1 MSSEEI
7 MNDQIDVMP
16 GSDQNSE
23 KKAVRRV
30 TRKKGGLVV
39 KVSDTT
45 PAVEEKV
52 ASSESPSLDSEQKK
66 RRGRPRKASVPKIE
80 EKKEERVEQKEDR
93 VERRDDRS
101 ERRDTKPKE
110 RKQER
115 PPQVEQPQLDFA
127 VTENVQQKAPASPAS
142 PTQSTSEN
150 ERDSQQPSTQNNG
163 NQTQQNNSSQYRKNN
178 TQYTNRTGSRPQQ
191 NRQHPRGNFQKSQPY
206 QQNRGMRQNQQDDSL
221 NDLNIEDHPEAPILN
236 VNDYASLPIEDLRE
250 VGIEKGMNPDNIL
263 DLRKQEIVAEI
274 LRIHSSKGGIIV
286 GIGTLEI
293 LPDGFGFLRSSNN
306 SYLSGLEDIYVSPA
320 QVKSLSLK
328 TGDVVYGQ
336 VRTPRDSE
344 RFFAI
349 LRILKVNDDDPVVAK
364 MRAPFDSLTPLFPD
378 ERLRLETTD
387 EDMSTRIIDMFC
399 PIGKGQR
406 SLIVAPPR
414 TGKTVLMQKIAN
426 SISTNYPEVVL
437 MVLLVD
443 ERPEEVT
450 DMRRHVNGEVIAS
463 TFDEQASR
471 HVQVAEMVIEKAKR
485 LVEHKKDVVILLD
498 SITRLARAYNQTVP
512 ASGKILSGGVDSNAL
527 HKPKRFFGAARNI
540 EFGGSLTIIATGLI
554 ETGSRMDEVIF
565 EEFKGTG
572 NNEIILDRRLADKR
586 QFPAINIK
594 KSGTRR
600 EDLLLPADE
609 AARIWLCR
617 NAVNDMDDQEMT
629 PFLIDKI
636 RKTKD
641 NEAFL
646 RSINTGI
653 PSNSAGY

>member
-1 MSSEEI
+1 MSSEELV
-7 MNDQIDVMP
+7 QTEAALSVP
-16 GSDQNSE
+16 SESE
-23 KKAVRRV
+23 KAKKPVRRI
-30 TRKKGGLVV
+30 TRKKSPVAV
-39 KVSDTT
+39 K
-45 PAVEEKV
+45 
-52 ASSESPSLDSEQKK
+52 ASENAADQSAEQQEATDESLQQKK
-66 RRGRPRKASVPKIE
+66 RRGRPKKTSVRQRD
-80 EKKEERVEQKEDR
+80 EKSPMLDEQ
-93 VERRDDRS
+93 
-101 ERRDTKPKE
+101 
-110 RKQER
+110 
-115 PPQVEQPQLDFA
+115 QPQLDLNVEPQDQPAKEETPA
-127 VTENVQQKAPASPAS
+127 VVPQPHTASPDE
-142 PTQSTSEN
+142 T
-150 ERDSQQPSTQNNG
+150 QPSQKQSEQRSQTQNQNP
-163 NQTQQNNSSQYRKNN
+163 NQNSYRKNPQFN
-178 TQYTNRTGSRPQQ
+178 KGNNRNQQ
-191 NRQHPRGNFQKSQPY
+191 NRHPKGSFQKSQSFGP
-206 QQNRGMRQNQQDDSL
+206 NRSMRQNQNEEPSF
-221 NDLNIEDHPEAPILN
+221 DLNIEEHPEAPVLQLELYTNMSI
-236 VNDYASLPIEDLRE
+236 DELRK
-250 VGIEKGMNPDNIL
+250 VGIEKGLNADTIL

-274 LRIHSSKGGIIV
+274 LRIHTASGGVIV
-286 GIGTLEI
+286 GTGTLEI
-293 LPDGFGFLRSSNN
+293 LPDGFGFLRSPSN
-306 SYLSGLEDIYVSPA
+306 SYLSGLEDVYVSPA
-320 QVKSLSLK
+320 QIKSLYLK

-336 VRTPRDSE
+336 VRTPRESE

-349 LRILKVNDDDPVVAK
+349 LKILKVNGDEPIVAK
-364 MRAPFDSLTPLFPD
+364 MRVPFDSLTPLFPD
-378 ERLRLETTD
+378 QRLKLETAE
-387 EDMSTRIIDMFC
+387 EDMSVRIIDMFC

-414 TGKTVLMQKIAN
+414 TGKTVLLQKIAN
-426 SISTNYPEVVL
+426 SISTNHPEVVL

-450 DMRRHVNGEVIAS
+450 DMRRHVKGEVIAS

-586 QFPAINIK
+586 LFPAINIK

-600 EDLLLPADE
+600 EDLLLPPDE
-609 AARIWLCR
+609 AARIWLTR

-653 PSNSAGY
+653 PTNSAGY

>member
-7 MNDQIDVMP
+7 LNDQKVEIT
-16 GSDQNSE
+16 GSEQDSA
-23 KKAVRRV
+23 KKTVRRI
-30 TRKKGGLVV
+30 TRKKGGLVA
-39 KVSDTT
+39 KSSEPT
-45 PAVEEKV
+45 PVVEEKV
-52 ASSESPSLDSEQKK
+52 DSLDSASLAPEQKK
-66 RRGRPRKASVPKIE
+66 RRGRPRKASNPISE
-80 EKKEERVEQKEDR
+80 EKKEAVSHKM
-93 VERRDDRS
+93 
-101 ERRDTKPKE
+101 
-110 RKQER
+110 
-115 PPQVEQPQLDFA
+115 EQPQL
-127 VTENVQQKAPASPAS
+127 ELEEPVQAPIKKAPPVVSV
-142 PTQSTSEN
+142 TQAASEN
-150 ERDSQQPSTQNNG
+150 DRDSNQPSSQNST
-163 NQTQQNNSSQYRKNN
+163 NQASQQNNSNQYRKNN
-178 TQYTNRTGSRPQQ
+178 SQYSNRSGSRPPQ
-191 NRQHPRGNFQKSQPY
+191 NRQQHPRGNYQKSQPY
-206 QQNRGMRQNQQDDSL
+206 QQNRGMRQNSQDESL
-221 NDLNIEDHPEAPILN
+221 NDLNIEEHPEAPVLN
-236 VNDYASLPIEDLRE
+236 VNDYASLPIEDLRK
-250 VGIEKGMNPDNIL
+250 VGIEKGMSGDAIL
-263 DLRKQEIVAEI
+263 DLRKQEVVAEI
-274 LRIHSSKGGIIV
+274 LRIHSSKGGVIV
-286 GIGTLEI
+286 GVGTLEI

-320 QVKSLSLK
+320 QIKSLSLK

-349 LRILKVNDDDPVVAK
+349 LKILKVNDDDPIVAK

-378 ERLRLETTD
+378 ERLRLETTE
-387 EDMSTRIIDMFC
+387 EDMSVRIIDMFC

-426 SISTNYPEVVL
+426 SISINHPDVVL

-450 DMRRHVNGEVIAS
+450 DMRRHVKGEVIAS

>member
-1 MSSEEI
+1 MSSEELV
-7 MNDQIDVMP
+7 QTEAALSVP
-16 GSDQNSE
+16 SESE
-23 KKAVRRV
+23 KAKKPVRRI
-30 TRKKGGLVV
+30 TRKKSPVAV
-39 KVSDTT
+39 K
-45 PAVEEKV
+45 
-52 ASSESPSLDSEQKK
+52 ASENAADQSAEQQEATDESLQQKK
-66 RRGRPRKASVPKIE
+66 RRGRPKKTSVRQRD
-80 EKKEERVEQKEDR
+80 EKSQMLDEQ
-93 VERRDDRS
+93 
-101 ERRDTKPKE
+101 
-110 RKQER
+110 
-115 PPQVEQPQLDFA
+115 QPQLDLH
-127 VTENVQQKAPASPAS
+127 VEQQDQPVKEEAPAVVPQPHTAS
-142 PTQSTSEN
+142 PDET
-150 ERDSQQPSTQNNG
+150 QPSQKQSEQRSQTQNQNP
-163 NQTQQNNSSQYRKNN
+163 NQNAYRKNPQFN
-178 TQYTNRTGSRPQQ
+178 KGNNRNQQ
-191 NRQHPRGNFQKSQPY
+191 NRHPKGSFQKSQSFGP
-206 QQNRGMRQNQQDDSL
+206 NRSMRQNQNEEPSF
-221 NDLNIEDHPEAPILN
+221 DLNIEEHPEAPVLQLELYTNMSI
-236 VNDYASLPIEDLRE
+236 DELRK
-250 VGIEKGMNPDNIL
+250 VGIEKGLNADTIL

-274 LRIHSSKGGIIV
+274 LRIHTASGGVIV
-286 GIGTLEI
+286 GTGTLEI
-293 LPDGFGFLRSSNN
+293 LPDGFGFLRSPSN
-306 SYLSGLEDIYVSPA
+306 SYLSGLEDVYVSPA
-320 QVKSLSLK
+320 QIKSLYLK

-336 VRTPRDSE
+336 VRTPRESE

-349 LRILKVNDDDPVVAK
+349 LKILKVNGDEPIVAK
-364 MRAPFDSLTPLFPD
+364 MRVPFDSLTPLFPD
-378 ERLRLETTD
+378 QRLKLETAE
-387 EDMSTRIIDMFC
+387 EDMSVRIIDMFC

-414 TGKTVLMQKIAN
+414 TGKTVLLQKIAN
-426 SISTNYPEVVL
+426 SISTNHPEVVL

-450 DMRRHVNGEVIAS
+450 DMRRHVKGEVIAS

-586 QFPAINIK
+586 LFPAINIK

-600 EDLLLPADE
+600 EDLLLPPDE
-609 AARIWLCR
+609 AARIWLTR

-653 PSNSAGY
+653 PTNSAGY

>member
-1 MSSEEI
+1 MSSEELV
-7 MNDQIDVMP
+7 QTEAALSVP
-16 GSDQNSE
+16 SESE
-23 KKAVRRV
+23 KAKKPVRRI
-30 TRKKGGLVV
+30 TRKKSPVAV
-39 KVSDTT
+39 K
-45 PAVEEKV
+45 
-52 ASSESPSLDSEQKK
+52 ASENAADQSAEQQEATDESSQQKK
-66 RRGRPRKASVPKIE
+66 RRGRPKKTSVRQRD
-80 EKKEERVEQKEDR
+80 EKSQMLDEQ
-93 VERRDDRS
+93 
-101 ERRDTKPKE
+101 
-110 RKQER
+110 
-115 PPQVEQPQLDFA
+115 QPQLDLH
-127 VTENVQQKAPASPAS
+127 VEQQDQPVKEEAPPVVPQPHAIPQDETQ
-142 PTQSTSEN
+142 PTQKQGQAEQK
-150 ERDSQQPSTQNNG
+150 SQNQNP
-163 NQTQQNNSSQYRKNN
+163 NQNSYRKNPQFN
-178 TQYTNRTGSRPQQ
+178 KGNNRNQQ
-191 NRQHPRGNFQKSQPY
+191 NRHPKSSFQKSQSFGP
-206 QQNRGMRQNQQDDSL
+206 NRSMRQNQNEEPSF
-221 NDLNIEDHPEAPILN
+221 DLNIEEHPEAPVLQLELYTNMSI
-236 VNDYASLPIEDLRE
+236 DELRK
-250 VGIEKGMNPDNIL
+250 VGIEKGLNADTIL

-274 LRIHSSKGGIIV
+274 LRIHTASGGVIV
-286 GIGTLEI
+286 GTGTLEI
-293 LPDGFGFLRSSNN
+293 LPDGFGFLRSPSN
-306 SYLSGLEDIYVSPA
+306 SYLSGLEDVYVSPA
-320 QVKSLSLK
+320 QIKSLYLK

-336 VRTPRDSE
+336 VRTPRESE

-349 LRILKVNDDDPVVAK
+349 LKILKVNGDEPIVAK
-364 MRAPFDSLTPLFPD
+364 MRVPFDSLTPLFPD
-378 ERLRLETTD
+378 QRLKLETAE
-387 EDMSTRIIDMFC
+387 EDMSVRIIDMFC

-414 TGKTVLMQKIAN
+414 TGKTVLLQKIAN
-426 SISTNYPEVVL
+426 SISTNHPEVVL

-450 DMRRHVNGEVIAS
+450 DMRRHVKGEVIAS

-586 QFPAINIK
+586 LFPAINIK

-600 EDLLLPADE
+600 EDLLLPPDE
-609 AARIWLCR
+609 AARIWLTR

-653 PSNSAGY
+653 PTNSAGY

>member
-1 MSSEEI
+1 MSSEELV
-7 MNDQIDVMP
+7 QTEAALSVP
-16 GSDQNSE
+16 SESE
-23 KKAVRRV
+23 KAKKPVRRI
-30 TRKKGGLVV
+30 TRKKSPVAV
-39 KVSDTT
+39 K
-45 PAVEEKV
+45 
-52 ASSESPSLDSEQKK
+52 ASENAADQSAEQQEATDESSQQKK
-66 RRGRPRKASVPKIE
+66 RRGRPKKTSVRQRD
-80 EKKEERVEQKEDR
+80 EKSQMLDEQ
-93 VERRDDRS
+93 
-101 ERRDTKPKE
+101 
-110 RKQER
+110 
-115 PPQVEQPQLDFA
+115 QPQLDLHVEPQDQPAKEETPA
-127 VTENVQQKAPASPAS
+127 VVPQPHTASPDE
-142 PTQSTSEN
+142 T
-150 ERDSQQPSTQNNG
+150 QPSQKQSEQRSQTQNQNP
-163 NQTQQNNSSQYRKNN
+163 NQNAYRKNPQFN
-178 TQYTNRTGSRPQQ
+178 KGNNRNQQ
-191 NRQHPRGNFQKSQPY
+191 NRHPKGSFQKSQSFGP
-206 QQNRGMRQNQQDDSL
+206 NRSMRQNQNEEPSF
-221 NDLNIEDHPEAPILN
+221 DLNIEEHPEAPVLQLELYTNMSI
-236 VNDYASLPIEDLRE
+236 DELRK
-250 VGIEKGMNPDNIL
+250 VGIEKGLSADTIL

-274 LRIHSSKGGIIV
+274 LRIHTASGGVIV
-286 GIGTLEI
+286 GTGTLEI
-293 LPDGFGFLRSSNN
+293 LPDGFGFLRSPSN
-306 SYLSGLEDIYVSPA
+306 SYLSGLEDVYVSPA
-320 QVKSLSLK
+320 QIKSLYLK

-336 VRTPRDSE
+336 VRTPRESE

-349 LRILKVNDDDPVVAK
+349 LKILKVNGDEPIVAK
-364 MRAPFDSLTPLFPD
+364 MRVPFDSLTPLFPD
-378 ERLRLETTD
+378 QRLKLETAE
-387 EDMSTRIIDMFC
+387 EDMSVRIIDMFC

-414 TGKTVLMQKIAN
+414 TGKTVLLQKIAN
-426 SISTNYPEVVL
+426 SISTNHPEVVL

-450 DMRRHVNGEVIAS
+450 DMRRHVKGEVIAS

-586 QFPAINIK
+586 LFPAINIK

-600 EDLLLPADE
+600 EDLLLPPDE
-609 AARIWLCR
+609 AARIWLTR

-653 PSNSAGY
+653 PTNSAGY

>member
-1 MSSEEI
+1 MSSEELV
-7 MNDQIDVMP
+7 QTEAALSVP
-16 GSDQNSE
+16 SESE
-23 KKAVRRV
+23 KAKKPVRRI
-30 TRKKGGLVV
+30 TRKKSPVAV
-39 KVSDTT
+39 K
-45 PAVEEKV
+45 
-52 ASSESPSLDSEQKK
+52 ASENAADQSAEQQEATDESSQQKK
-66 RRGRPRKASVPKIE
+66 RRGRPKKTSVRQRD
-80 EKKEERVEQKEDR
+80 EKSPMLDEQ
-93 VERRDDRS
+93 
-101 ERRDTKPKE
+101 
-110 RKQER
+110 
-115 PPQVEQPQLDFA
+115 QPQLDLHVEQQDQPAKEETPA
-127 VTENVQQKAPASPAS
+127 VVPQPHTASPDE
-142 PTQSTSEN
+142 T
-150 ERDSQQPSTQNNG
+150 QPSQKQSEQRSQTQNQNP
-163 NQTQQNNSSQYRKNN
+163 NQNAYRKNPQFN
-178 TQYTNRTGSRPQQ
+178 KGNNRNQQ
-191 NRQHPRGNFQKSQPY
+191 NRHPKGSFQKSQSFGP
-206 QQNRGMRQNQQDDSL
+206 NRSMRQNQNEEPSF
-221 NDLNIEDHPEAPILN
+221 DLNIEEHPEAPVLQLELYTNMSI
-236 VNDYASLPIEDLRE
+236 DELRK
-250 VGIEKGMNPDNIL
+250 VGIEKGLNADTIL

-274 LRIHSSKGGIIV
+274 LRIHTASGGVIV
-286 GIGTLEI
+286 GTGTLEI
-293 LPDGFGFLRSSNN
+293 LPDGFGFLRSPSN
-306 SYLSGLEDIYVSPA
+306 SYLSGLEDVYVSPA
-320 QVKSLSLK
+320 QIKSLYLK

-336 VRTPRDSE
+336 VRTPRESE

-349 LRILKVNDDDPVVAK
+349 LKILKVNGDEPIVAK
-364 MRAPFDSLTPLFPD
+364 MRVPFDSLTPLFPD
-378 ERLRLETTD
+378 QRLKLETAE
-387 EDMSTRIIDMFC
+387 EDMSVRIIDMFC

-414 TGKTVLMQKIAN
+414 TGKTVLLQKIAN
-426 SISTNYPEVVL
+426 SISTNHPEVVL

-450 DMRRHVNGEVIAS
+450 DMRRHVKGEVIAS

-586 QFPAINIK
+586 LFPAINIK

-600 EDLLLPADE
+600 EDLLLPPDE
-609 AARIWLCR
+609 AARIWLTR

-653 PSNSAGY
+653 PTNSAGY

>member
-1 MSSEEI
+1 MSSEELV
-7 MNDQIDVMP
+7 QTEAALSVP
-16 GSDQNSE
+16 SESE
-23 KKAVRRV
+23 KAKKPVRRI
-30 TRKKGGLVV
+30 TRKKSPVAV
-39 KVSDTT
+39 K
-45 PAVEEKV
+45 
-52 ASSESPSLDSEQKK
+52 ASENAADQSAEQQEATDESSQQKK
-66 RRGRPRKASVPKIE
+66 RRGRPKKTSVRQRD
-80 EKKEERVEQKEDR
+80 EKSQMLDEQ
-93 VERRDDRS
+93 
-101 ERRDTKPKE
+101 
-110 RKQER
+110 
-115 PPQVEQPQLDFA
+115 QPQLDLH
-127 VTENVQQKAPASPAS
+127 VEQQDQPVKEEAPAVVPQPHAIPQDETQ
-142 PTQSTSEN
+142 PTQKQGQAEQK
-150 ERDSQQPSTQNNG
+150 SQNQNP
-163 NQTQQNNSSQYRKNN
+163 NQNSYRKNPQFN
-178 TQYTNRTGSRPQQ
+178 KGNNRNQQ
-191 NRQHPRGNFQKSQPY
+191 NRHPKSSFQKSQSFGP
-206 QQNRGMRQNQQDDSL
+206 NRSMRQNQNEEPSF
-221 NDLNIEDHPEAPILN
+221 DLNIEEHPEAPVLQLELYTNMSI
-236 VNDYASLPIEDLRE
+236 DELRK
-250 VGIEKGMNPDNIL
+250 VGIEKGLSADTIL

-274 LRIHSSKGGIIV
+274 LRIHTASGGVIV
-286 GIGTLEI
+286 GTGTLEI
-293 LPDGFGFLRSSNN
+293 LPDGFGFLRSPSN
-306 SYLSGLEDIYVSPA
+306 SYLSGLEDVYVSPA
-320 QVKSLSLK
+320 QIKSLYLK

-336 VRTPRDSE
+336 VRTPRESE

-349 LRILKVNDDDPVVAK
+349 LKILKVNGDEPIVAK
-364 MRAPFDSLTPLFPD
+364 MRVPFDSLTPLFPD
-378 ERLRLETTD
+378 QRLKLETAE
-387 EDMSTRIIDMFC
+387 EDMSVRIIDMFC

-414 TGKTVLMQKIAN
+414 TGKTVLLQKIAN
-426 SISTNYPEVVL
+426 SISTNHPEVVL

-450 DMRRHVNGEVIAS
+450 DMRRHVKGEVIAS

-586 QFPAINIK
+586 LFPAINIK

-600 EDLLLPADE
+600 EDLLLPPDE
-609 AARIWLCR
+609 AARIWLTR

-653 PSNSAGY
+653 PTNSAGY

>member
-1 MSSEEI
+1 MVQASVTPDPSAGVYPMSSEET
-7 MNDQIDVMP
+7 MNEQMGAMSVP
-16 GSDQNSE
+16 EQE
-23 KKAVRRV
+23 PVKKNVRRV
-30 TRKKGGLVV
+30 TKERTKLVV
-39 KVSDTT
+39 KATETAQNVEVEGNAPQSDTP
-45 PAVEEKV
+45 PAE
-52 ASSESPSLDSEQKK
+52 PKK
-66 RRGRPRKASVPKIE
+66 RRGRPRKSAAAKTEDSTEAKGSEEAQGQQPASKPADSSG
-80 EKKEERVEQKEDR
+80 QKPNESPAK
-93 VERRDDRS
+93 VTAEINRD
-101 ERRDTKPKE
+101 
-110 RKQER
+110 QQ
-115 PPQVEQPQLDFA
+115 PPQSYSQ
-127 VTENVQQKAPASPAS
+127 NNNQQ
-142 PTQSTSEN
+142 TQSN
-150 ERDSQQPSTQNNG
+150 QN
-163 NQTQQNNSSQYRKNN
+163 QYRKNN
-178 TQYTNRTGSRPQQ
+178 QQYNSRNSRGQQ
-191 NRQHPRGNFQKSQPY
+191 GRQHSRSNYQKNQSY
-206 QQNRGMRQNQQDDSL
+206 QGSGRSRQSQQDTSF
-221 NDLNIEDHPEAPILN
+221 NDLDILEHPEAPVLS
-236 VNDYASLPIEDLRE
+236 VNQYASMPIDDLRKF
-250 VGIEKGMNPDNIL
+250 GIEKGMNADTIL
-263 DLRKQEIVAEI
+263 DYRKQEIVAEI
-274 LRIHSSKGGIIV
+274 LRIHSAKGGVIV
-286 GIGTLEI
+286 GTGTLEI
-293 LPDGFGFLRSSNN
+293 LPDGFGFLRSSEN

-320 QVKSLSLK
+320 QIKSLSLK

-336 VRTPRDSE
+336 VRTPRENE

-349 LRILKVNDDDPVVAK
+349 LRILKVNGDDPVVAK
-364 MRAPFDSLTPLFPD
+364 MRVPFDSLTPLFPD
-378 ERLRLETTD
+378 ERLRLETDD
-387 EDMSTRIIDMFC
+387 EDMSARIIDMFA

-600 EDLLLPADE
+600 EDLLLPSDE

>member
-1 MSSEEI
+1 MSSEEMLNVEI
-7 MNDQIDVMP
+7 E
-16 GSDQNSE
+16 GASGTAGE
-23 KKAVRRV
+23 TAKKPVRRV
-30 TRKKGGLVV
+30 ARKKPAVV
-39 KVSDTT
+39 AKVSEPVAVVQEPVQDT
-45 PAVEEKV
+45 A
-52 ASSESPSLDSEQKK
+52 ESNEQKK
-66 RRGRPRKASVPKIE
+66 RRGRPKKASAPKS
-80 EKKEERVEQKEDR
+80 KKEKAED
-93 VERRDDRS
+93 V
-101 ERRDTKPKE
+101 
-110 RKQER
+110 
-115 PPQVEQPQLDFA
+115 QPQLDLTPSDEPA
-127 VTENVQQKAPASPAS
+127 PVVQKVQEETTVQEKSVVQEAKAPNQPQNQNQNQNQN
-142 PTQSTSEN
+142 QS
-150 ERDSQQPSTQNNG
+150 QPQNP
-163 NQTQQNNSSQYRKNN
+163 NQFRKNN
-178 TQYTNRTGSRPQQ
+178 QFNNRNPRGQQ
-191 NRQHPRGNFQKSQPY
+191 NRTHSKGNFQKGQSFGQSRP
-206 QQNRGMRQNQQDDSL
+206 MRQNQQQEDVSS
-221 NDLNIEDHPEAPILN
+221 DLNIEEHPEAPVLQLEYYTNLSI
-236 VNDYASLPIEDLRE
+236 DELRK
-250 VGIEKGMNPDNIL
+250 VGVEKGLNPETIL

-274 LRIHSSKGGIIV
+274 LRIHTSAGGVIV
-286 GIGTLEI
+286 GTGTLEI
-293 LPDGFGFLRSSNN
+293 LPDGFGFLRSPIN
-306 SYLSGLEDIYVSPA
+306 SYLSGLEDVYVSPA
-320 QVKSLSLK
+320 QIKSLYLK

-336 VRTPRDSE
+336 VRTPRENE

-349 LRILKVNDDDPVVAK
+349 LKILKVNGDEPISAK
-364 MRAPFDSLTPLFPD
+364 MRVPFDSLTPLFPD
-378 ERLRLETTD
+378 QRLRLETAE

-414 TGKTVLMQKIAN
+414 TGKTVLLQKIAN
-426 SISTNYPEVVL
+426 SISTNHPEVVL

-450 DMRRHVNGEVIAS
+450 DMRRHVKGEVIAS

-540 EFGGSLTIIATGLI
+540 EFGGSLTIVATGLI

-586 QFPAINIK
+586 LFPAVNIK

-600 EDLLLPADE
+600 EDLLLPPDE
-609 AARIWLCR
+609 AARIWLTR

-636 RKTKD
+636 KKTKD

-653 PSNSAGY
+653 PSNSAAY

>member
-7 MNDQIDVMP
+7 LTDQADAARP
-16 GSDQNSE
+16 SE
-23 KKAVRRV
+23 QEPAKKVVRRV
-30 TRKKGGLVV
+30 TRKKSPVVAGSTDPSPPLV
-39 KVSDTT
+39 KKKEAEVSAE
-45 PAVEEKV
+45 P
-52 ASSESPSLDSEQKK
+52 KK
-66 RRGRPRKASVPKIE
+66 RGRPKGSTGAKSPTGARVTPKKKPAAKQDPSQLELIPSEKASAPVV
-80 EKKEERVEQKEDR
+80 VE
-93 VERRDDRS
+93 S
-101 ERRDTKPKE
+101 KP
-110 RKQER
+110 Q
-115 PPQVEQPQLDFA
+115 QAA
-127 VTENVQQKAPASPAS
+127 VTSVSFSQPAS
-142 PTQSTSEN
+142 
-150 ERDSQQPSTQNNG
+150 DSQDQGQNINTNTNTNTNSNQNRNPNQGQQRKSTQYG
-163 NQTQQNNSSQYRKNN
+163 S
-178 TQYTNRTGSRPQQ
+178 RTGGRPQQ
-191 NRQHPRGNFQKSQPY
+191 SRSHSKGSYQKGQPY
-206 QQNRGMRQNQQDDSL
+206 NQSRSMRQGQDDVS
-221 NDLNIEDHPEAPILN
+221 NDLNIEEHPEAPVLN
-236 VNDYASLPIEDLRE
+236 LTDYTNLSIDE
-250 VGIEKGMNPDNIL
+250 VRKSGVEKGMNPDNIL
-263 DLRKQEIVAEI
+263 DLRKQEIIAEI
-274 LRIHSSKGGIIV
+274 LRLHTAQGGVIV
-286 GIGTLEI
+286 GMGTLEI
-293 LPDGFGFLRSSNN
+293 LPDGFGFLRSPAN

-320 QVKSLSLK
+320 QIKSLYLK
-328 TGDVVYGQ
+328 TGDVVKGQ
-336 VRTPRDSE
+336 VRTPRDNE

-349 LRILKVNDDDPVVAK
+349 LRILEVNDDEPIKAK
-364 MRAPFDSLTPLFPD
+364 MRVPFDSLTPLFPD
-378 ERLRLETTD
+378 ERMRFETA
-387 EDMSTRIIDMFC
+387 EGDMATRIIDMFC

-414 TGKTVLMQKIAN
+414 TGKTVLLQKIAN
-426 SISTNYPEVVL
+426 SISINHPDVIL

-450 DMRRHVNGEVIAS
+450 DMRRHVKGEVIAS

-540 EFGGSLTIIATGLI
+540 EFGGSLTIIATGLV

-600 EDLLLPADE
+600 EDLLIPNDE
-609 AARIWLCR
+609 AARIWLTR
-617 NAVNDMDDQEMT
+617 NAVSDMDDQEMT